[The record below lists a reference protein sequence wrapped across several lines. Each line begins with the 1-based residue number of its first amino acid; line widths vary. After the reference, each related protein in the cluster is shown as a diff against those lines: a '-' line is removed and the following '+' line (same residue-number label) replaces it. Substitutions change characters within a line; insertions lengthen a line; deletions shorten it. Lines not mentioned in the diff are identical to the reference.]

1 MSKKRKKTTPPAPE
15 RPMVSIAG
23 IRGVVGASLRLDEYV
38 NYAQAFMA
46 DLRPRRIVVGSDTR
60 LSREMLRH
68 LVFSAAIAS
77 GVEVFDLGVVPTPT
91 VGLMVRHLRAGGG
104 IALTASHNPAQWN
117 ALKFFSSRGTFL
129 TPGEFSDILKA
140 YEARAFHRARVE
152 KLGRVTV
159 VPDPL
164 GPHLKRLLAA
174 LPVAAI
180 RRRSFKVVLDACNG
194 AGLELA
200 LALFAKLKV
209 SVEVIH
215 GDPDRKFE
223 REAEPLAKN
232 LRKLRRAVT
241 EHGADVGF
249 ALDPDADRLA
259 IVDEGGRAL
268 GEERTIVLAADYVL
282 GHTQGRPMVVNL
294 STTRAVDD
302 VAARHGVEVH
312 RTRIGEAHVVDCMRK
327 VRGAIGGEGNGGVIY
342 PPIHMGRDSATGM
355 GLILAHMTEATSG
368 PRAGAGRK
376 RAPLSQIN
384 GAIPDYVMV
393 KDKIELP
400 EREAIVPLL
409 ANLKSRAADLD
420 SSARVDKTDG
430 VKISL
435 SDRWLHVR
443 ASGTEPIARIFAEAP
458 TKAAAQALIDWARQS
473 MA

>member
-1 MSKKRKKTTPPAPE
+1 MSKKRKTPTPPASHPSQK
-15 RPMVSIAG
+15 PMVSIAG
-23 IRGVVGASLRLDEYV
+23 IRGVVGASLRLDEYI

-46 DLRPRRIVVGSDTR
+46 DLRPRRIVVGGDTR

-77 GVEVFDLGVVPTPT
+77 GVEVLDLCVAPTPT

-140 YEARAFHRARVE
+140 YESKAFHRARVG

-180 RRRSFKVVLDACNG
+180 RRRRFRVVLDACNG

-200 LALFAKLKV
+200 LAMFAKLKV
-209 SVEVIH
+209 GVEIIH
-215 GDPDRKFE
+215 GDRERKFE

-232 LRKLRRAVT
+232 LRKLRHAVRDND
-241 EHGADVGF
+241 ADVGF

-259 IVDEGGRAL
+259 IVDEAGRAL
-268 GEERTIVLAADYVL
+268 GEERTIALAADYVL
-282 GHTQGRPMVVNL
+282 GHSQRRPIVVNL

-302 VAARHGVEVH
+302 VAARHGVEVY
-312 RTRIGEAHVVDCMRK
+312 RTRIGEAHVVDCMRTVK
-327 VRGAIGGEGNGGVIY
+327 GAIGGEGNGGVIY

-355 GLILAHMTEATSG
+355 GLILAHMTQSS
-368 PRAGAGRK
+368 GAGRN

-393 KDKIELP
+393 KDKIQLP
-400 EREAIVPLL
+400 EREAIGPLL
-409 ANLKSRAADLD
+409 ADLKSRAAELD
-420 SSARVDKTDG
+420 PSARIDKTDG

-435 SDRWLHVR
+435 ADRWLHVR

-458 TKAAAQALIDWARQS
+458 TKAAAQALIDWARQAIS
-473 MA
+473 